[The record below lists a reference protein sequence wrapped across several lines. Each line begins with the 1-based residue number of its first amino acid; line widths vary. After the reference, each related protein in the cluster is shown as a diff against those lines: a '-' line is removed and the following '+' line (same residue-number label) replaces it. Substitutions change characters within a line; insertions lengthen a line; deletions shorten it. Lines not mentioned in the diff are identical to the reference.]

1 MSTNL
6 RTVTDV
12 ASDSTTA
19 DPAAIE
25 RWKATRQEE
34 VDAEAVYRALAAT
47 EADPARRSVFER
59 LADDERRHAAHW
71 EELLRRA
78 GIDPGPERPGQRAR
92 ILCKLAGDFGDTVV
106 VPIMRDREVLSTEAY
121 LDESG
126 AFATDE
132 RRHASALATLVG
144 DTRGEPI
151 GAALARLQRG
161 RAAGGNALRAAV
173 LGVNDGLVS
182 NASLVMGVAGAGVAS
197 EDILITGVAGLIAG
211 ACSMAMGEW
220 ISVQS
225 SRELSAREL
234 EIEQL
239 HIEANADAEAAELAL
254 VYEQKGLHPRD
265 ARKIAE
271 KLMSDPTT
279 ALDTHAREELGID
292 PDELGGSPW
301 VAAGMSFVLF
311 VLGAILPIVP
321 FAFLSGNTAVGVAL
335 AVSALGLF
343 GIGAAITLLTGRSV
357 LLSGARQLT
366 FGAAAFVVTYGIGAL
381 FGTAVG

>member
-1 MSTNL
+1 M
-6 RTVTDV
+6 TDV
-12 ASDSTTA
+12 AT
-19 DPAAIE
+19 DPAATE
-25 RWKATRQEE
+25 RWRATRQEE
-34 VDAEAVYRALAAT
+34 LDAEAIYRALA
-47 EADPARRSVFER
+47 EAQTDPER
-59 LADDERRHAAHW
+59 KALFQRIADDERRHAAHW
-71 EELLRRA
+71 EELLREA
-78 GIDPGPERPGQRAR
+78 GSDPGPARPGQRAR
-92 ILCKLAGDFGDTVV
+92 ILCRLAGDFGDTVV
-106 VPIMRDREVLSTEAY
+106 VPIMRDREARSTEAY

-126 AFATDE
+126 SFAEDE
-132 RRHASALATLVG
+132 AGHARALATLVG

-151 GAALARLQRG
+151 GRALARLQRG

-197 EDILITGVAGLIAG
+197 KDILVTGVAGLIAG

-234 EIEQL
+234 EVEQQ
-239 HIEANADAEAAELAL
+239 HIAADTDAERAELAL
-254 VYEQKGLHPRD
+254 VYEQKGLHPRE
-265 ARKIAE
+265 ARKVAE
-271 KLMSDPTT
+271 SLMADPTT

-292 PDELGGSPW
+292 PEELGGSPW

-311 VLGAILPIVP
+311 VLGAIVPIVP
-321 FAFLSGNTAVGVAL
+321 FVFLSGNAAVGVAL
-335 AVSALGLF
+335 ALSALGLF

-357 LLSGARQLT
+357 LLSGSRQLA
-366 FGAAAFVVTYGIGAL
+366 FGAAAFVVTYGIGVL

>member
-1 MSTNL
+1 M
-6 RTVTDV
+6 TDV
-12 ASDSTTA
+12 AT
-19 DPAAIE
+19 DPAVTE
-25 RWKATRQEE
+25 SWTATRQEE
-34 VDAEAVYRALAAT
+34 LDAEAIYRALA
-47 EADPARRSVFER
+47 EAQTDPDRKALFQRI
-59 LADDERRHAAHW
+59 ADDEQRHAAHW
-71 EELLRRA
+71 EELLREA
-78 GIDPGPERPGQRAR
+78 GSDPGPARPGQRAR
-92 ILCKLAGDFGDTVV
+92 ILCRLAGDFGDTVV
-106 VPIMRDREVLSTEAY
+106 VPIMRDREVRSTEAY

-126 AFATDE
+126 AFADDE
-132 RRHASALATLVG
+132 QRHAQALAALVG

-151 GAALARLQRG
+151 GRALARLQRG

-197 EDILITGVAGLIAG
+197 KDILLTGIAGLIAG

-234 EIEQL
+234 AVEQR
-239 HIEANADAEAAELAL
+239 HIEADTDAERAELAL
-254 VYEQKGLHPRD
+254 VYEQKGLHPRE
-265 ARKIAE
+265 ARKVAE
-271 KLMSDPTT
+271 RLMADPTT

-301 VAAGMSFVLF
+301 VAAGASFVLF

-321 FAFLSGNTAVGVAL
+321 FVFLSGNTAVGVAL

-357 LLSGARQLT
+357 LLSGSRQLA
-366 FGAAAFVVTYGIGAL
+366 FGAAAFVVTYGIGVL
-381 FGTAVG
+381 FGAAVG